1 MAKVVRVRPSETIED
16 AGDRIVVTQNPSGGL
31 FETVRWH
38 GNVIAYDH
46 GRWPLVHAIELAVQD
61 AKVSAIPTI
70 YVVERRSA

>member
-1 MAKVVRVRPSETIED
+1 MAKVVRVMPYETLED
-16 AGDRIVVTQNPSGGL
+16 VGDRIVVTQTPSNGL

-38 GNVIAYDH
+38 GSAIAFDH